1 MEYKIGDV
9 YEANTGKSI
18 ILDVCKIE
26 TKKINKAS
34 HLEYKCKCL
43 RHDYKYTLNCTQINN
58 KVGCP
63 ICGTK
68 AVLGYNTFYDLR
80 PDLVQ
85 YFKNPEESKKI
96 RPRSNKYFTMKC
108 PICGYEKDM
117 AVCNLYAAGFSCDKC
132 SDGISYPNKFMRSLF
147 DQIGIKYEIEKS
159 FSWSGRK
166 SYDQYFPE
174 YNLVVENHG
183 KQHYTNDFMRD
194 DLAIDKLKKNMAEL
208 NGLTYL
214 AIDCYKSETEYIK
227 NSVMNSILPKLFG
240 FTEDNI
246 DWQECNKQGLSSKV
260 LQVCE
265 DWNRTQDYDYVAQK
279 YKLAIPTIRSYIQRG
294 IEIGLCNT
302 EYYCDISERISV
314 CSQEAQAKPIYSI
327 TDDIYFFSSHTAEE
341 YYKKQ
346 GLVYQAG
353 SILRAAREEKE
364 YKGKCFEIITKQEF
378 NEYFLDSNKITIGKL
393 FNEKYFNLQNHKL
406 KSA

>member
-1 MEYKIGDV
+1 MHSLTKNLNIMFYK
-9 YEANTGKSI
+9 
-18 ILDVCKIE
+18 
-26 TKKINKAS
+26 
-34 HLEYKCKCL
+34 
-43 RHDYKYTLNCTQINN
+43 
-58 KVGCP
+58 
-63 ICGTK
+63 
-68 AVLGYNTFYDLR
+68 F
-80 PDLVQ
+80 
-85 YFKNPEESKKI
+85 
-96 RPRSNKYFTMKC
+96 
-108 PICGYEKDM
+108 
-117 AVCNLYAAGFSCDKC
+117 
-132 SDGISYPNKFMRSLF
+132 
-147 DQIGIKYEIEKS
+147 
-159 FSWSGRK
+159 
-166 SYDQYFPE
+166 E
-174 YNLVVENHG
+174 YNYERCQSCVVEADSLEEAL
-183 KQHYTNDFMRD
+183 KIANDEGD
-194 DLAIDKLKKNMAEL
+194 W
-208 NGLTYL
+208 
-214 AIDCYKSETEYIK
+214 
-227 NSVMNSILPKLFG
+227 
-240 FTEDNI
+240 EDI

-279 YKLAIPTIRSYIQRG
+279 YKLAIPTIRSYIQHG

-314 CSQEAQAKPIYSI
+314 CSQEAQAKPVYSI

-364 YKGKCFEIITKQEF
+364 YKGRRFEIITKQEF